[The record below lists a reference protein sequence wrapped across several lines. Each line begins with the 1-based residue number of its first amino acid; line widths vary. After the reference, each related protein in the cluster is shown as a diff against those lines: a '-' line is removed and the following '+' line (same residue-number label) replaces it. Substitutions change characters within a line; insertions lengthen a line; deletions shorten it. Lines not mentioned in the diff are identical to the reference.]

1 MAVVGYPVRVPTG
14 AGVGSGAPLS
24 ERFDGPVGMHAQGR
38 ARPRRTASAIAAR
51 PSSAGVRHL
60 RLVGD
65 VEPTTGRV
73 VACDRFSR
81 RRRRRRSIF
90 AGVVPMLLTVGALV
104 GIWAGAAALRSMG
117 VAPLVAPPGARRVP
131 GGYVVT
137 VRPGQTV
144 WSIASAME
152 PGADPRALVDR
163 LEAELPGG
171 VLVAGTVLRLP

>member
-1 MAVVGYPVRVPTG
+1 MAVVGYPVRVRTG
-14 AGVGSGAPLS
+14 AGVGIGAPS
-24 ERFDGPVGMHAQGR
+24 SAQFDGSVGVHAQGR
-38 ARPRRTASAIAAR
+38 ARPQRTGPATMATAVR

-65 VEPTTGRV
+65 VEPTTDRV
-73 VACDRFSR
+73 VARTRPS
-81 RRRRRRSIF
+81 RSIL
-90 AGVVPMLLTVGALV
+90 ARLLPTLLTVGVLV
-104 GIWAGAAALRSMG
+104 GIWAGAAALRSVG
-117 VAPLVAPPGARRVP
+117 VASLVAPPGARRVP

-163 LEAELPGG
+163 LDAELPGG

>member
-65 VEPTTGRV
+65 VEPTTGGV
-73 VACDRFSR
+73 VARDRFS
-81 RRRRRRSIF
+81 RRRRSIF

-117 VAPLVAPPGARRVP
+117 AAPLVAPPGARRAP